1 LGLAETIVG
10 RCCFVQDTILSP
22 ALLPKIPKIAVDWFK
37 AALFAGLLAYIV
49 HRIRQQPVD
58 WALVQSQLA
67 TVPHPGWW
75 LAGLVLL
82 MPVNWGLEARKWQLL
97 IRPVEPISFTEA
109 YQAVLAGTS
118 LGFALPAIVGDAAGR
133 VLALRSGGRAEGV
146 AASLVSG
153 GLQFYVA
160 VGFGAVAWA
169 WQVVSVSGRDT
180 VSGRVLLAL
189 LVAMTLA
196 GVLLLVFQPKTRAVT
211 LPGVGRF
218 ALPPLATLLLP
229 LGFAVLRYLT
239 FSLQFFFALNLYGL
253 SLPLA
258 DAAAGIGL
266 VFLAKTITPAF
277 NVLSDLGVREAAAL
291 WVFAPYDLPAPVLI
305 LATLTLWAA
314 NVLLPVLVGS
324 VGIWRLNL
332 SKI

>member
-1 LGLAETIVG
+1 M
-10 RCCFVQDTILSP
+10 
-22 ALLPKIPKIAVDWFK
+22 LPQIPKIAFFWLK

-49 HRIRQQPVD
+49 YRIRQQPFD
-58 WALVQSQLA
+58 WPLVQTQLA
-67 TVPHPGWW
+67 TVAYPGWW

-82 MPVNWGLEARKWQLL
+82 MPLNWGLEARKWQLL
-97 IRPVEPISFTEA
+97 IRSVEAISFAEA

-133 VLALRSGGRAEGV
+133 VLALRSGSRAGGV
-146 AASLVSG
+146 VASLVSG

-169 WQVVSVSGRDT
+169 WQVRSVPGRDT

-189 LVAMTLA
+189 LAGMTLTGA
-196 GVLLLVFQPKTRAVT
+196 LLLVFRPKIGTVN
-211 LPGVGRF
+211 LPVVGRF
-218 ALPPLATLLLP
+218 ALPPFATLPVP
-229 LGFAVLRYLT
+229 LGLAVLRYLT
-239 FSLQFFFALNLYGL
+239 FSLQFYFALNLYGL
-253 SLPLA
+253 ALPA
-258 DAAAGIGL
+258 PDTAAGIGL

-291 WVFAPYDLPAPVLI
+291 WVFAPYNLPAPVLI

-314 NVLLPVLVGS
+314 NVLLPVLVGL
-324 VGIWRLNL
+324 VWVWRLNL